1 MDAAIGNLLTKLK
14 GVTWT
19 WSKASA
25 EQAIASL
32 GARLIQGVP
41 GRSTYETPEGARLSL
56 YSEGD
61 LAEFVEITLEAFQDP
76 HLLSEADYE
85 QKTDEFL
92 QKFRAAVATG
102 TRILG
107 PPAFN
112 DPRWTPQIRP
122 PRGRSKPATMEV
134 AFEAIK
140 VLPRGLL
147 EMQVGAGLGAPA
159 LRPALEDVSV
169 VQ

>member
-1 MDAAIGNLLTKLK
+1 MQATVGNLLTKLK

-19 WSKASA
+19 WSRASA

-32 GARLIQGVP
+32 GARMIQGVP

-76 HLLSEADYE
+76 HLLSVADFE
-85 QKTDEFL
+85 QKADEFL
-92 QKFRAAVATG
+92 QKFRAAVAIG

-112 DPRWTPQIRP
+112 DGVGHDGFPEDQDAVWLALWTSGTSRLMIEQKHEDKELPMRLCIVVAP
-122 PRGRSKPATMEV
+122 PA
-134 AFEAIK
+134 
-140 VLPRGLL
+140 
-147 EMQVGAGLGAPA
+147 
-159 LRPALEDVSV
+159 
-169 VQ
+169 